1 MMIRHL
7 KFVSLLLSALI
18 AYMPIKAEKA
28 DTITVFTIGDSTMA
42 DKSLDNEN
50 QERGWG
56 QMLPGFLTGKIRV
69 DNRAKDGRSSKSFI
83 DEGLWTDV
91 LKKLK
96 RGDYVFIQFGH
107 NDEKTAAGLHT
118 VPGGTFDDNL
128 RRFVRDAR
136 AKGAHP
142 VLFNSIV
149 RRNFPPSANVPH
161 QGSYE
166 FEGRVLVDTH
176 GAYLDAP
183 RHVASELKV
192 PFVDMN
198 KLTHDLVTEMGVE
211 RSKTLYMWIPKGQYS
226 FAPDGRIDNTH
237 FNVYGATVMAGIA
250 AREVGKAVPALR
262 PFIKKQPTEIYTA
275 KYKDD
280 KRCAI
285 SYTFDDG
292 LKEQYTMLYPQLEKY
307 GFKATFCIIGSIT
320 DNPENDKEKPRMTWE
335 ELREL
340 ANHGHEI
347 SNHSWSH
354 PDFRRLSH
362 EQIRREIDR
371 TDSLIELKIGRRP
384 LTFFYPGNNRNDSV
398 VKWASEGKVGTRT
411 YEKAIGG
418 QTYHTTVSELDKWVR
433 SLKETGGWGVPM
445 GHGITYAYAYFYDP
459 NVLWTHFR
467 HVKEQERDVWVDT
480 FEHVAA
486 YKKEQEATRLNI
498 RKRRNGYD
506 VVPSLPLDKR
516 LFSSLLTLVI
526 KNPKGKVTAS
536 QDGIQLQAKRTGDGY
551 IVDFN
556 PHGGEVSIIEK

>member
-83 DEGLWTDV
+83 DEGRWTDV

-211 RSKTLYMWIPKGQYS
+211 RSKTLYM
-226 FAPDGRIDNTH
+226 
-237 FNVYGATVMAGIA
+237 
-250 AREVGKAVPALR
+250 
-262 PFIKKQPTEIYTA
+262 
-275 KYKDD
+275 
-280 KRCAI
+280 
-285 SYTFDDG
+285 
-292 LKEQYTMLYPQLEKY
+292 
-307 GFKATFCIIGSIT
+307 
-320 DNPENDKEKPRMTWE
+320 
-335 ELREL
+335 
-340 ANHGHEI
+340 
-347 SNHSWSH
+347 
-354 PDFRRLSH
+354 
-362 EQIRREIDR
+362 
-371 TDSLIELKIGRRP
+371 
-384 LTFFYPGNNRNDSV
+384 
-398 VKWASEGKVGTRT
+398 
-411 YEKAIGG
+411 
-418 QTYHTTVSELDKWVR
+418 
-433 SLKETGGWGVPM
+433 
-445 GHGITYAYAYFYDP
+445 
-459 NVLWTHFR
+459 
-467 HVKEQERDVWVDT
+467 
-480 FEHVAA
+480 
-486 YKKEQEATRLNI
+486 
-498 RKRRNGYD
+498 
-506 VVPSLPLDKR
+506 
-516 LFSSLLTLVI
+516 
-526 KNPKGKVTAS
+526 
-536 QDGIQLQAKRTGDGY
+536 
-551 IVDFN
+551 
-556 PHGGEVSIIEK
+556 